1 MQSNMSAPLN
11 IARRY
16 WGMSLVRGIVAII
29 FGLVAILWPH
39 LTFAFFMFV
48 FGIFAIVEGIILLG
62 SAFAPRPTE
71 TPTTTSY
78 ARRTNPAT
86 HTNEPHAYPTD
97 EASAREQFAY
107 GGTREEEGRGDVR
120 SQPQMRRSL
129 LNRNTQRGSRATI
142 FVEALLS
149 IIVGI
154 LALVLP
160 TIIGALALYV
170 VAAWA
175 LIKGIGSLAQTGTRG
190 WVLGLIGVLGVILF
204 LIVFFRPIAV
214 IHSLLWIVGVF
225 SLIMGVLLV
234 IRGLAH
240 NAMHRKSRPIE
251 PSY

>member
-1 MQSNMSAPLN
+1 MQSNLSAPLN

-39 LTFAFFMFV
+39 LTFTFFMFV

-62 SAFAPRPTE
+62 SAFTPRATDTPAPT
-71 TPTTTSY
+71 Y
-78 ARRTNPAT
+78 ARRADQAARTG
-86 HTNEPHAYPTD
+86 EYPPD

-107 GGTREEEGRGDVR
+107 GGTREEETRGNVR
-120 SQPQMRRSL
+120 PQPQMRRGL
-129 LNRNTQRGSRATI
+129 TNRAAYRGSRLTLVA
-142 FVEALLS
+142 ESLLS
-149 IIVGI
+149 IIAGI

-160 TIIGALALYV
+160 TVIGALALYV

-240 NAMHRKSRPIE
+240 NALTRKSRPIE